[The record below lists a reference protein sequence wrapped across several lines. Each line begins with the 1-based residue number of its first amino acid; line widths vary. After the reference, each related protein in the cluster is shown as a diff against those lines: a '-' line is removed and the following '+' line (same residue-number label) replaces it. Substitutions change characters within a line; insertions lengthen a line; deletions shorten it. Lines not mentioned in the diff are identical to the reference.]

1 MHTMKWAWKI
11 ASFSEI
17 QIFVHA
23 TFVILPAVVLFETLA
38 VGGTLGAALSAVF
51 FVLAVFG
58 CVLLHELGHAL
69 MAARYG
75 IATRSITLLPIGG
88 LALLERMPEK
98 PRQELAVALAGPAV
112 NVVIAASLFLGMQF
126 AGGFQNLQSISMN
139 SSSWTVKLMVANIV
153 LVLFNLLPAFPM
165 DGGRVVRALLAMH
178 MPYRR
183 ATGIAASLGQT
194 IAIFLGVVG
203 FFTNW
208 FLMLVAF
215 FIYFAAR
222 AEALHVEFEYAPSEL
237 QNETV
242 GPSPMRDISTPVNQP
257 TIYSNPKN
265 SVGL

>member
-1 MHTMKWAWKI
+1 MKWAWKI

-23 TFVILPAVVLFETLA
+23 TFVLLPVLVMFEALA
-38 VGGTLGAALSAVF
+38 AGGTLGVALWAVF

-75 IATRSITLLPIGG
+75 IGTRSITLLPIGG
-88 LALLERMPEK
+88 LAQLERMPEK

-112 NVVIAASLFLGMQF
+112 NVVIAVSLFLGIQL
-126 AGGFQNLQSISMN
+126 AGGFQGPQTFSAI

-165 DGGRVVRALLAMH
+165 DGGRVLRALLAMNMSH
-178 MPYRR
+178 DR
-183 ATGIAASLGQT
+183 ATRVAASLGQT
-194 IAIFLGVVG
+194 IAIFLGVLG

-208 FLMLVAF
+208 LLMLVAF

-222 AEALHVEFEYAPSEL
+222 AEASCAKFKSSPSEL
-237 QNETV
+237 VTETV
-242 GPSPMRDISTPVNQP
+242 VPNPLHTISPPASEP
-257 TIYSNPKN
+257 TIYAHRKN
-265 SVGL
+265 SAGL

>member
-1 MHTMKWAWKI
+1 MKWAWKI
-11 ASFSEI
+11 ASFEEI

-23 TFVILPAVVLFETLA
+23 TFVVIPALVLLETLA
-38 VGGTLGAALSAVF
+38 GGASLGVALSAVF

-69 MAARYG
+69 MAAHYG
-75 IATRSITLLPIGG
+75 IGTRRITLLPIGG
-88 LALLERMPEK
+88 LAQLERMPEK

-112 NVVIAASLFLGMQF
+112 NVVIAASLFLGMKL
-126 AGGFQNLQSISMN
+126 AGGFQNVEPLSAI

-165 DGGRVVRALLAMH
+165 DGGRVVRALLAMR
-178 MPYRR
+178 MPHRR
-183 ATGIAASLGQT
+183 ATRIAASLGQT

-215 FIYFAAR
+215 FVYFAAR
-222 AEALHVEFEYAPSEL
+222 AELFHVDIKPTSSEL
-237 QNETV
+237 QSETIV
-242 GPSPMRDISTPVNQP
+242 GDSVHTVSTRVTHSP
-257 TIYSNPKN
+257 IYSNPKN

>member
-1 MHTMKWAWKI
+1 MKWAWKI
-11 ASFSEI
+11 ASFAEI

-23 TFVILPAVVLFETLA
+23 TFVVIPALVLLEALA
-38 VGGTLGAALSAVF
+38 GGASLGGALSAVF

-75 IATRSITLLPIGG
+75 IGTRRITLLPIGG
-88 LALLERMPEK
+88 LAQLERMPEK
-98 PRQELAVALAGPAV
+98 PRQELAVALAGPVV
-112 NVVIAASLFLGMQF
+112 NVVIAASLFLGMKL
-126 AGGFQNLQSISMN
+126 AGGVQNVESLSVI

-165 DGGRVVRALLAMH
+165 DGGRVVRALLAMR
-178 MPYRR
+178 MPHRR
-183 ATGIAASLGQT
+183 ATRIAASLGQT

-215 FIYFAAR
+215 FVYFAAR
-222 AEALHVEFEYAPSEL
+222 AELFHVESNPTSSEL
-237 QNETV
+237 QSETIV
-242 GPSPMRDISTPVNQP
+242 GDSVRTVCTRVTQP
-257 TIYSNPKN
+257 PIYSNPKN